1 MLKNHVGI
9 VNEGSLVKFNL
20 HTSDACNWW
29 SANVNDFDKNIRA
42 KASKVRYV
50 EHRYAQDIYEG
61 MLEYFGK

>member
-9 VNEGSLVKFNL
+9 ANEGSLVKFNL
-20 HTSDACNWW
+20 HTSDAVNWW

-42 KASKVRYV
+42 KALRERYV

>member
-9 VNEGSLVKFNL
+9 TNEGSLVKFNL

-29 SANVNDFDKNIRA
+29 HANVNDFDKNIRA
-42 KASKVRYV
+42 KASKIRYV

>member
-9 VNEGSLVKFNL
+9 TNEGSLVKFNL

-29 SANVNDFDKNIRA
+29 HANVNDFDKNIRA
-42 KASKVRYV
+42 KASKIRYV

-61 MLEYFGK
+61 MLAHFGK